1 MNRTILDRRPIHGAP
16 GRLVPRRSPRP
27 AGGMP
32 CPRRR
37 TPWLR
42 LLAALPAAVVL
53 PACASRGPSPA
64 PAADGPP
71 EGAASPAG
79 ASASPD
85 AGASRA
91 EFARAMAE
99 VREGTPEADVRRLL
113 GEPDDVRTET
123 DPGGIA
129 AEGVKEV
136 WRYGT
141 AAHLGCA
148 TLGVVYMGDDGTVQ
162 WLFGNSG
169 TPPDPAL
176 FDETELRR
184 LLGLLDVVPS
194 YNAGARFDP
203 RPLIRAV
210 NALQPLGKDRAL
222 AAISEYLRVTS
233 PYEDGGYEGTLLVL
247 RTLFDVPDAEGGLP
261 PLLVGAPSPAAPDD
275 PALLPR
281 FPLLLAG
288 DIPFLAVRGY
298 MLGGEA
304 QPPGQHVEYYR
315 EHGTIRT
322 APLRPVD
329 DPLGALEEAL
339 RPLSVW
345 ATASCGEPC
354 VPGPSFLANQ
364 ALVLLDDVLRK
375 EEDVYGERF
384 PTSGA
389 VEPRWRALRE
399 EVGGL
404 GIRWDADAARY
415 VFADGSTL
423 PPPPALDIRRIVWPV
438 PRDGLAA
445 EVVLE
450 RVTARFVRVDIRV
463 DAGESP
469 APALHVRLGR
479 SGDDAGPALVETE
492 IRAPIGTTVEGRTI
506 ELPVGSRVV
515 VAAVVGDETYTSPE
529 LEP

>member
-1 MNRTILDRRPIHGAP
+1 MNRTILDRRPIPGAP
-16 GRLVPRRSPRP
+16 GRLVPRRPPRP
-27 AGGMP
+27 AGGKP

-53 PACASRGPSPA
+53 PACASRGPSAA
-64 PAADGPP
+64 PATDGRG
-71 EGAASPAG
+71 EGAVSPAG
-79 ASASPD
+79 AVASPG

-113 GEPDDVRTET
+113 GAPDDVRTES
-123 DPGGIA
+123 DPGGVG

-136 WRYGT
+136 WRYG
-141 AAHLGCA
+141 ASEHLGCA
-148 TLGVVYMGDDGTVQ
+148 TLGVVYMGDDGIVQ

-169 TPPDPAL
+169 TPPAPAL
-176 FDETELRR
+176 FDETELRG
-184 LLGLLDVVPS
+184 LLGLLDAVPS
-194 YNAGARFDP
+194 YNEGAQFDP

-210 NALQPLGKDRAL
+210 NALQPLGKERAL
-222 AAISEYLRVTS
+222 AAISEYLRVVS

-247 RTLFDVPDAEGGLP
+247 RTLFDVPEAEGGLP
-261 PLLVGAPSPAAPDD
+261 PMLVGAPSPPAPED
-275 PALLPR
+275 PGLLPR
-281 FPLLLAG
+281 FPLLFAG

-315 EHGTIRT
+315 EHGAIRA
-322 APLRPVD
+322 APLRPAD

-345 ATASCGEPC
+345 ATAACGEPC
-354 VPGPSFLANQ
+354 VPGPSFLVNQ
-364 ALVLLDDVLRK
+364 ALLLLDDVLRK

-384 PTSGA
+384 STSGA

-399 EVGGL
+399 EVAGL
-404 GIRWDADAARY
+404 GIRWDAEAACY

-423 PPPPALDIRRIVWPV
+423 PPPEPLAIRRIVWPV
-438 PRDGLAA
+438 PREGFAA

-450 RVTARFVRVDIRV
+450 RVTERFVRVEIRV
-463 DAGESP
+463 EVEGAS
-469 APALHVRLGR
+469 APALRVRLGR
-479 SGDDAGPALVETE
+479 SGGDAVPALVETE
-492 IRAPIGTTVEGRTI
+492 IRALTGTTVEGRTI
-506 ELPVGSRVV
+506 ELPVGLRVV
-515 VAAVVGDETYTSPE
+515 VEAVVGDETFTSAE